1 MRIAPRADGV
11 SIWSSDLFGEP
22 AGSHLREFLSRVF
35 SVSEVATVEIRRAES
50 FGRVR
55 YDSSAN
61 PPEVWLKLSRALG
74 QFGASHPS
82 PEADDAVLKPL
93 GVESLYLDGP
103 PELPIRVGRVGSS
116 LSTWRLRYQSDHR
129 IRLTHPILL
138 NRKDVAYRLEEE
150 LTAILG
156 VEEFRTSTLTSSVA
170 VRFNPAL
177 LNPERLIRQLE
188 KSWPRLLEGL
198 EGPPSAARLV
208 AASGLLGL
216 AFTGQYLVPRLKPL
230 ALLGV
235 AAYGAANV
243 KNAAKQLAQWEVG
256 LPTLYSVGLA
266 FTLLSG
272 MPFSSSVMAVF
283 MQFWPR
289 LAYQTMTRSQ
299 RRLFAVHRQRA
310 TWARLV
316 RDGEEIEV
324 DLDALTA
331 GDVIEVGEG
340 ETIPVDGVVTE
351 GLAAVDEEALSGRA
365 GAADKTPGDAV
376 YASTFVRHGRLK
388 VRVEKIGSDTVAGY
402 IGSLLPHSKIDN
414 LLSSAEAER
423 IANRNA
429 RRALALAGANLVL
442 RRRLRSSQAVV
453 RPDYVTAPRL
463 GAQLGALH
471 DLADGLRRGIF
482 FRDPTALD
490 RLPAT
495 DVYVFDETAALERMQ
510 LEVADIFPAR
520 DVSVEAVLG
529 YATAAFPAGQNERA
543 RALQTRS
550 VELRAPIP
558 AIFQRSRYAGAIR
571 YLDSG
576 NRLIEIAAPAYLAA
590 VGVKV
595 PAQLAE
601 TVAASPYAHNPRRAG
616 GGNKFVAHE
625 EPFLR
630 PLWVLRDGEVLGAV
644 TFRREGAPEGIKI
657 IADLQARNRRA
668 RFVYLS
674 SQAQAAAAAVAGRF
688 GFSSAFGGLD
698 ADDKARAITRL
709 GNRTIW
715 IGDGASPEAIPSI
728 EASTVSVSVAGVA
741 TAPRDAADIVLL
753 QPGLDNLVPLR
764 SIGRDHRTR
773 IQADYRTVY
782 TANLLSVAGGLFAGF
797 GSLEAGLTSNA
808 GTAYV
813 YLRHRRHLR
822 DLISQVETKR
832 AILKSPAREESE
844 HTADALHAGLDAA
857 EEFVAYR
864 EIDRSAEL
872 ERGLHHGV

>member
-1 MRIAPRADGV
+1 V
-11 SIWSSDLFGEP
+11 SIWSADLFGKLS
-22 AGSHLREFLSRVF
+22 GSHLREFLSRVF
-35 SVSEVATVEIRRAES
+35 SVGEVAAVEIRRAES

-55 YDSSAN
+55 YDSSSN
-61 PPEVWLKLSRALG
+61 PPEVWRKLSRAIG

-82 PEADDAVLKPL
+82 PEDALADDAALEPL
-93 GVESLYLDGP
+93 GVEGLYLDGP

-116 LSTWRLRYQSDHR
+116 LSTWRLRYQSDRR
-129 IRLTHPILL
+129 IRLTHPMLL

-170 VRFNPAL
+170 VRFDPRL

-198 EGPPSAARLV
+198 EGPPSATRLV

-243 KNAAKQLAQWEVG
+243 RNAAKQLAQREVG
-256 LPTLYSVGLA
+256 LPALYAVGLT

-272 MPFSSSVMAVF
+272 MPFSSSVMAVL

-289 LAYQTMTRSQ
+289 VAYRTMTISQ
-299 RRLFAVHRQRA
+299 RRLFAIHRQRA
-310 TWARLV
+310 TWARVV
-316 RDGEEIEV
+316 RDGNEVEV
-324 DLDALTA
+324 DIDALTL
-331 GDVIEVGEG
+331 GDLIIVREG
-340 ETIPVDGVVTE
+340 ETIPADGVVTE

-365 GAADKTPGDAV
+365 GAADKTPGDPV
-376 YASTFVRHGRLK
+376 YASTFVRDGRFT
-388 VRVEKIGSDTVAGY
+388 VRVEKIGNATVAGY

-429 RRALALAGANLVL
+429 RRALALAGANLVV
-442 RRRLRSSQAVV
+442 RRRLRSSQALV
-453 RPDYVTAPRL
+453 RPDYATAPRL
-463 GAQLGALH
+463 GAQLGALY

-482 FRDPTALD
+482 FRDPTALE

-495 DVYVFDETAALERMQ
+495 DIYVFDETAALERMQ
-510 LEVADIFPAR
+510 LEVADVFPAR
-520 DVSVEAVLG
+520 NISAEAILG

-576 NRLIEIAAPAYLAA
+576 NRLIEIAAPASLAA
-590 VGVKV
+590 VAVKV

-601 TVAASPYAHNPRRAG
+601 TVAASPYAHNSRRAG
-616 GGNKFVAHE
+616 KSVAQE
-625 EPFLR
+625 DPFLR
-630 PLWVLRDGEVLGAV
+630 TLWVLRDGEVLGAV
-644 TFRREGAPEGIKI
+644 TFRREGAPEGIKV
-657 IADLQARNRRA
+657 IADLKARNRRA

-674 SQAQAAAAAVAGRF
+674 GQARAAAEAVAVRF
-688 GFSSAFGGLD
+688 GISSVFGGLD
-698 ADDKARAITRL
+698 RDGKARAITKL
-709 GNRTIW
+709 GNRTMW
-715 IGDGASPEAIPSI
+715 IGDGASPAAIPSI

-753 QPGLDNLVPLR
+753 QPGLQNLVPVR
-764 SIGRDHRTR
+764 IIGRGHRAR

-813 YLRHRRHLR
+813 YLRHRRHLH
-822 DLISQVETKR
+822 DLISQAETRR
-832 AILKSPAREESE
+832 AILKSPAREESD
-844 HTADALHAGLDAA
+844 HPADPPHAASDDA
-857 EEFVAYR
+857 EEFVSYKDL
-864 EIDRSAEL
+864 DRSTRL
-872 ERGLHHGV
+872 ESELHHGV